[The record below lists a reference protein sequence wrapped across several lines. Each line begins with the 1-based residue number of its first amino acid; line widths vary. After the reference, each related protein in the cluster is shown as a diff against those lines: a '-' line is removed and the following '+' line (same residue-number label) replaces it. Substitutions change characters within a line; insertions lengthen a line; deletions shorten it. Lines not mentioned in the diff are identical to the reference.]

1 MMIETD
7 GSFTNFD
14 NLHFA
19 SNAFTVLRYQNGAIS
34 VLPKFFSK
42 TGWARILAAKI
53 LAPYTSVGA
62 RAQG

>member
-34 VLPKFFSK
+34 VLPKFFPRLD
-42 TGWARILAAKI
+42 G
-53 LAPYTSVGA
+53 PGY
-62 RAQG
+62 